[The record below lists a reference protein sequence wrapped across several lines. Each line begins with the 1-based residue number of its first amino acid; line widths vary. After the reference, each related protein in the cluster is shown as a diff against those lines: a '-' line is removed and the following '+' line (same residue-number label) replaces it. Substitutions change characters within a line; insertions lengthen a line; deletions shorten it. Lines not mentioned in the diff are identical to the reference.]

1 MYNTFYILILMVYN
15 IYIYH
20 KYTHNICIDH
30 ILYKC
35 IKKAFVN
42 IMLLRPIPYFFL
54 QIFYWNFYLCI
65 PSGLYVP
72 VFAYA

>member
-1 MYNTFYILILMVYN
+1 MVYN

-54 QIFYWNFYLCI
+54 QIFY
-65 PSGLYVP
+65 
-72 VFAYA
+72 